1 MRRLIKT
8 LMLLMGLFILGSASL
23 YSYNLYSAA
32 SAFSKNKFAGDDEYS
47 PPAWEGKERVNILLL
62 GGDSRG
68 QKEEDQTNQ
77 RSDSMMIAS
86 IDPVTKKASLLSV
99 LRDTYVDI
107 PGKNRQDRINAAFA
121 AGGPKLAMKT
131 VSELLN
137 IPIQYYIYTDFKGFI
152 NVVDS
157 IGGIDLDVEKDM
169 DYTDSGDGHE
179 FDIHLKKGMQHMDG
193 KTALQ
198 YVRFRHVAQSDFAR
212 SERQRKFLTEI
223 AKKMQTT
230 SSLKKLPDIVRDIE
244 PYIDTNL
251 NIMDMIKLATLG
263 FQVQTSDLPTTQI
276 PPNELLVE
284 KRINGAQV
292 LTTDK
297 IKLRKYVRDFM
308 NGTADSGSSS
318 KDAGSSS
325 GNTNKTGTGGNKSNT
340 KK

>member
-1 MRRLIKT
+1 MRRLMKT
-8 LMLLMGLFILGSASL
+8 LMLFMGLFILGSASV

-32 SAFSKNKFAGDDEYS
+32 SGLSKSKFPGDSQYS

-68 QKEEDQTNQ
+68 QKEEDKTNQ
-77 RSDSMMIAS
+77 RSDSIMIAS

-121 AGGPKLAMKT
+121 AGGPRLAMKT
-131 VSELLN
+131 VSQLLD

-152 NVVDS
+152 KVVDS
-157 IGGIDLDVEKDM
+157 IGGIDLEVEKDM
-169 DYTDSGDGHE
+169 DYTDSADGHE

-198 YVRFRHVAQSDFAR
+198 YVRFRHDAQSDFAR
-212 SERQRKFLTEI
+212 SERQRKFLTEVS
-223 AKKMQTT
+223 KKMQTT
-230 SSLKKLPDIVRDIE
+230 SSLRKLPDIVRDME

-251 NIMDMIKLATLG
+251 NISDMIKLGALG
-263 FQVQTSDLPTTQI
+263 FQVQTSNLPTTQI

-284 KRINGAQV
+284 KRINGSQV

-297 IKLRKYVRDFM
+297 IRLRKYVRDFL
-308 NGTADSGSSS
+308 NNTA
-318 KDAGSSS
+318 DAGSSAKETDSS
-325 GNTNKTGTGGNKSNT
+325 GSTNKTGTGTGKTNT